1 MNYIY
6 DIYLNFNK
14 ILYDFF
20 DWNKDDKIIHIKKIP
35 IFKISNNNLKKI
47 ISHDIKINEALL
59 NEISNKT
66 ESWNYNLEY
75 KTCAIFTDG
84 DDIIAIQFDSLG
96 KSERKSFLQMDEEL
110 EILNSIKRYKEVF
123 ISFKILSKT
132 IIQFKTRKQLSDEQF
147 INSELKN
154 IDNAKLEFIYFECF
168 NKKETNKNLIIKNI
182 KKISKSSKT
191 YKKLFNILK
200 LTSIAN
206 NKMV

>member
-96 KSERKSFLQMDEEL
+96 KSERKSFLQMNEEL

-147 INSELKN
+147 IDSELKN

>member
-6 DIYLNFNK
+6 DIYLNFSK
-14 ILYDFF
+14 TLYDFF
-20 DWNKDDKIIHIKKIP
+20 DWNKNDKIVHIKKIP
-35 IFKISNNNLKKI
+35 IFKISNSNLQKI
-47 ISHDIKINEALL
+47 ISHDVKIDLKLL

-84 DDIIAIQFDSLG
+84 DDIIAVQFDSLG
-96 KSERKSFLQMDEEL
+96 NSEKKSFLQIDEEL
-110 EILNSIKRYKEVF
+110 EILNSIKKYKEVT

-132 IIQFKTRKQLSDEQF
+132 SVQFKTRKQLSDDQF
-147 INSELKN
+147 IDSELKN
-154 IDNAKLEFIYFECF
+154 IDSEKLKFIYFECF